1 VVAGAA
7 APAAADAEAA
17 SAARADMYSVMLTRR
32 PRAQNGAPQ
41 VGPGLSPAETK
52 PKRVAARAMAG
63 VICLKSMV
71 KMLFVGGGVCVA
83 ARGLGGEL
91 MKRLGLLAG

>member
-7 APAAADAEAA
+7 VAADAEAA

-41 VGPGLSPAETK
+41 VGPGLSPAEAK
-52 PKRVAARAMAG
+52 PKRVAARAMTE

-71 KMLFVGGGVCVA
+71 KMLFVGGGVCI
-83 ARGLGGEL
+83 GW
-91 MKRLGLLAG
+91 